1 MIMVFG
7 IDIGTLSFFVFSFIA
22 GVFIFLQVIFGCK
35 KETRTHRIIRG
46 AIGIAY
52 AALTVSAFMNL
63 NAMQDKPDEAAEE
76 QGGKPTSYY

>member
-35 KETRTHRIIRG
+35 KESNVHRIVRG
-46 AIGIAY
+46 AIGLAY
-52 AALTVSAFMNL
+52 AAVTVFAFMNL
-63 NAMQDKPDEAAEE
+63 NAMQDKAAQETE
-76 QGGKPTSYY
+76 DQENKATYY